1 MREINLVT
9 IDPETGDIQEQILP
23 LLTKNPLR
31 LGWVVVTKAA
41 ERAVPRVTIE
51 NALSH
56 HQLGDWGVCCP
67 EDWRTN
73 NRARKYG
80 ARILSVYEYGPEKEG
95 GGRDRFWIITEADRS
110 CTTVLLPSDY

>member
-9 IDPETGDIQEQILP
+9 IDPETGNIEEQTLP
-23 LLTKNPLR
+23 MPTRKPLE
-31 LGWVVVTKAA
+31 LGRVVATPAA
-41 ERAVPRVTIE
+41 LEAVPEDAIE
-51 NALSH
+51 DALLH

-73 NRARKYG
+73 DRARKCG
-80 ARILSVYEYGPEKEG
+80 ARILSVYEYGPEKEC

-110 CTTVLLPSDY
+110 YTTVLLPRDY

>member
-9 IDPETGDIQEQILP
+9 IDPETGDIEEQTLP
-23 LLTKNPLR
+23 MPTRKPLE
-31 LGWVVVTKAA
+31 LGKVVITLAA
-41 ERAVPRVTIE
+41 KKSVPRVIME
-51 NALSH
+51 DALLH
-56 HQLGDWGVCCP
+56 HRLGDWGVCCP

-73 NRARKYG
+73 DRARKCG

-110 CTTVLLPSDY
+110 YTTVLLPTDY